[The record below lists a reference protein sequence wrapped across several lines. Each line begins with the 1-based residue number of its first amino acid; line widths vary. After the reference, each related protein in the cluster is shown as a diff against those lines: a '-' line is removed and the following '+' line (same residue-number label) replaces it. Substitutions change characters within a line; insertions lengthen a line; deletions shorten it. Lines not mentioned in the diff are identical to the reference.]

1 MSKMLDAASKTL
13 HVQLNSALDQ
23 KHFESLLKRILEAQE
38 KQGFTTVIIDFKQQP
53 FSLSI
58 TDIPNFVDQLSPKQ
72 KLQHLHFTI
81 IYSTPNNALSFLET
95 YLLNRGFN
103 LRVVRN
109 REEAR
114 VLVAD

>member
-1 MSKMLDAASKTL
+1 MFDVVCIGNALVDIIVNVSDSFLLGAKLKKGCMTL
-13 HVQLNSALDQ
+13 TDDISQ
-23 KHFESLLKRILEAQE
+23 KFLL
-38 KQGFTTVIIDFKQQP
+38 
-53 FSLSI
+53 SSI

-109 REEAR
+109 KEEAR

>member
-23 KHFESLLKRILEAQE
+23 KHFESLIKRILEAQE
-38 KQGFTTVIIDFKQQP
+38 KQVFTTVMIDFKEQP

-58 TDIPNFVDQLSPKQ
+58 TDIPNFVDCLSPKQ
-72 KLQHLHFTI
+72 NLQHLRLIMIHPK
-81 IYSTPNNALSFLET
+81 PNGALHFLET

-103 LRVVRN
+103 LRVVAN
-109 REEAR
+109 KEEAR
-114 VLVAD
+114 VLGTD